1 MKLLGLTA
9 LLYFIIG
16 YSWSLNTLFFDPAS
30 FLSNLIESRVHT
42 VAQHNIPKE
51 QPIPK
56 KIEVKTIEPEG
67 PENKIIQEPE
77 VQENEIDT
85 WYIPDEEINK
95 NNEPDIDSLL
105 DLEQYEE
112 IVFNDVFDS
121 WYRDEN

>member
-1 MKLLGLTA
+1 MKLLGLTL
-9 LLYFIIG
+9 LLYFITG
-16 YSWSLNTLFFDPAS
+16 YSWPLNTLFFDPVS
-30 FLSNLIESRVHT
+30 FISNLIESKVHT
-42 VAQHNIPKE
+42 IAQHDIPKE
-51 QPIPK
+51 QPTPK
-56 KIEVKTIEPEG
+56 KIEIKTIKPEEPET
-67 PENKIIQEPE
+67 PNLQEPE
-77 VQENEIDT
+77 VQENEVST

>member
-1 MKLLGLTA
+1 MKLLGLTV
-9 LLYFIIG
+9 LLYFITG
-16 YSWSLNTLFFDPAS
+16 YSWPLNTLFFNPAS

-42 VAQHNIPKE
+42 VAQHDIPKE
-51 QPIPK
+51 QPKPK
-56 KIEVKTIEPEG
+56 KIEIKTIKPEEPEK
-67 PENKIIQEPE
+67 KIIQEPKP
-77 VQENEIDT
+77 QENEVST

>member
-1 MKLLGLTA
+1 MKLLGLTV
-9 LLYFIIG
+9 LLYFITG
-16 YSWSLNTLFFDPAS
+16 YSWPLNTLFFNPTS
-30 FLSNLIESRVHT
+30 FFSNFIESKVHT
-42 VAQHNIPKE
+42 VAQHDIPKE
-51 QPIPK
+51 QPTPK
-56 KIEVKTIEPEG
+56 KIEIKTIKPEEPEK
-67 PENKIIQEPE
+67 KIIQEPE
-77 VQENEIDT
+77 PQGNELFT

>member
-56 KIEVKTIEPEG
+56 KIEVKTIEPEE